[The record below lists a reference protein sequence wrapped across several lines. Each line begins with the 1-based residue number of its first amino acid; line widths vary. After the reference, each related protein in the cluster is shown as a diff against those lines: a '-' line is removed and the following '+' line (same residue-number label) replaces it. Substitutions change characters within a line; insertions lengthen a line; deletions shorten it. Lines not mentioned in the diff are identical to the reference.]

1 MKLLLVLAGVTLAST
16 AFAERWDRS
25 NNPSNFNAITKNM
38 MKFSLV
44 DLPLEAKLQDESL
57 GWSDSFWPSKRGGI
71 AFRWNHPDPQPFTYM
86 LHSKEQ
92 ILKMSQEELSRLS
105 PAELYDIS
113 QGDYRF
119 RLTRKVHR
127 KYSPRDLWW
136 EGICHGWA
144 QAAANY
150 SEPDKVVVTNRDGVK
165 VPFGSSDVKALL
177 SMHDAYN
184 SKGRYV
190 RVGNRCRVWGKV
202 EGEVLAPDGDVP
214 PVSERDANR
223 SECRDVNA
231 GSFHV
236 VLTNMIGINSQSFAA
251 DVDRYSDVW
260 NQPVTSYKSMLHE
273 EIALTDSDKRSG
285 VFKKVRVTTT
295 MVYSE
300 ELILYSPKAEA
311 SGYQGFI
318 SKEPVTGTPAQT
330 YSEKNYE
337 YILELDS
344 FGNIIGGEWISET
357 RPDMLWMKAKD
368 ARFRNGKFRLEGLND
383 IYKPIKR

>member
-150 SEPDKVVVTNRDGVK
+150 SEPDKVVVTNRDGVR

-260 NQPVTSYKSMLHE
+260 NQPVTSYKSKLHE

-311 SGYQGFI
+311 AGYQGFI

>member
-150 SEPDKVVVTNRDGVK
+150 SEPDKVVVTNRDGVR

-260 NQPVTSYKSMLHE
+260 NQPVTSYKSKLHE

-311 SGYQGFI
+311 AGYQGFI

-330 YSEKNYE
+330 YSEKKYE